1 MKGPYHFLV
10 CNSFRLTGGPQGI
23 CNKKNAVSLLG
34 FLENEISER
43 DMDALVSSTGCLKRC
58 TQGPVMVLY
67 PQGIWFGE
75 VTEEK
80 ISSILDALEND
91 QALDSFMISKG

>member
-1 MKGPYHFLV
+1 MSGSYHFLV

-23 CNKKNAVSLLG
+23 CNKKNAGSLMG
-34 FLENEISER
+34 YLENEIGER
-43 DMDALVSSTGCLKRC
+43 GLDALVSSTGCLKRC

-75 VTEEK
+75 VSEEK
-80 ISSILDALEND
+80 ITSILDALEKGMP
-91 QALDSFMISKG
+91 LDEWGMKNV

>member
-1 MKGPYHFLV
+1 MNGSYHFLV

-23 CNKKNAVSLLG
+23 CNKKNAGSLMG
-34 FLENEISER
+34 YLENEIGER
-43 DMDALVSSTGCLKRC
+43 GLDALVSSTGCLKRC

-75 VTEEK
+75 ITEEK
-80 ISSILDALEND
+80 ITEILDALEKGIP
-91 QALDSFMISKG
+91 LDEWGMKNV